1 MLLCLSMITYAV
13 NPIKEGNMISGH
25 VIVKGTEENI
35 PYATIRII
43 SYNGGSVPDKYRA
56 SGAVSNDEGQF
67 EFRHLTPGEYTLQ
80 VQAMGYKTQ
89 QKSVTVSKDF
99 TAVLHFQMEEES
111 FMTDEVVVSANRN
124 EVNRRE
130 APVVVN
136 VMSAKLFEAVNSTD
150 LAKSLNFQS
159 GASRGKQLS
168 ELWLSASAYQWSG
181 GTLFSDID
189 K

>member
-1 MLLCLSMITYAV
+1 M
-13 NPIKEGNMISGH
+13 
-25 VIVKGTEENI
+25 
-35 PYATIRII
+35 
-43 SYNGGSVPDKYRA
+43 
-56 SGAVSNDEGQF
+56 SNDEGQF

-80 VQAMGYKTQ
+80 LQALGHKTQ

-159 GASRGKQLS
+159 GLRVENNCQNCGFPQVRINGLEGPYSQILINSRPIISALS
-168 ELWLSASAYQWSG
+168 GVYGLEQILS
-181 GTLFSDID
+181 LIHI
-189 K
+189 